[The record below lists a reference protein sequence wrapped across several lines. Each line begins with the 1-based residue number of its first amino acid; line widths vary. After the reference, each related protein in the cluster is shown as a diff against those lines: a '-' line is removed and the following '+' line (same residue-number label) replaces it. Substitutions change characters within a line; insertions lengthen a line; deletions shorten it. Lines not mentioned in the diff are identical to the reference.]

1 MKIQELAI
9 IFIIIILPISLV
21 LSLFTQHQIQAINI
35 QTQYDAKLTEAT
47 TDALMAFQLNTANSS
62 TSDIANSKIRDI
74 EASISTFKASLKSTF
89 NMNGYTE
96 EEMNQYIPAL
106 VYTMYDGFYIYSRFE
121 NQNYLYEITDE
132 GDVTTNPIDNNG
144 ENIFGLKP
152 YIPYSVRYKRGN
164 IDVVITYALDNY
176 ISIRGTINGNYIDDS
191 GYLID
196 GIEPGTYGEGNPNG
210 NISYNGVSIENEV
223 LEEYLPING
232 GGYFKYIEF
241 DGTKYYLDTTGARQR
256 VIYFMNQNLMVQA
269 VEGTDTFNQ
278 YKDLIENNRLA
289 KQYYKE
295 AYEFTQRVKNDYGLD
310 DLTYGDAVDIFEYVV
325 NRDGSY
331 TERYIWEGNTTKIFD
346 FNTTTDYTKNIECD
360 KSNFNQHRLAVIRN
374 KIETNLS
381 IAISNF
387 NSIGNNDFRMPNLT
401 EEEWERVMNNICLI
415 SFVQGLDV
423 GGNIYNGY
431 TIINNSESKE
441 IVQEENIYILGT
453 DWFYHRIGDHYLE
466 NTGAGVIG
474 STGSTS
480 TTPAIPAIAAN
491 SAGRFNLDFNR
502 QSLIEEDGI
511 IKYYYPL
518 KDFYASYDSVV
529 SRQNV
534 TAFDDIYAYIIDQ
547 KNRGNINLATA
558 FYTALGRERYGM
570 YKDNS
575 KLLNT

>member
-21 LSLFTQHQIQAINI
+21 LSFFTQHQIQAINI
-35 QTQYDAKLTEAT
+35 QTQYDSKLTEAT

-474 STGSTS
+474 STGSAS

>member
-21 LSLFTQHQIQAINI
+21 LSFFTQHQIQAINI
-35 QTQYDAKLTEAT
+35 QTQYDSKLTEAT

-331 TERYIWEGNTTKIFD
+331 TERYIGEGNTTKIFD

-474 STGSTS
+474 STGSAS

>member
-164 IDVVITYALDNY
+164 IDVVITYTLDNY

-196 GIEPGTYGEGNPNG
+196 GIEPGTYGDGNPNG

-278 YKDLIENNRLA
+278 YKDLVENNRLA

-331 TERYIWEGNTTKIFD
+331 TKRYIWEGNTTKIFD
-346 FNTTTDYTKNIECD
+346 FNATTDYTKNIECD

-387 NSIGNNDFRMPNLT
+387 NSIGNNDFQMPNLT

-474 STGSTS
+474 STGSSS
-480 TTPAIPAIAAN
+480 TTPASPAIAAN

-529 SRQNV
+529 NRQNV
-534 TAFDDIYAYIIDQ
+534 TSFDDIYAYIIDQ
-547 KNRGNINLATA
+547 KNRGNTNLATA

>member
-21 LSLFTQHQIQAINI
+21 LSFFTQHQIQAINI
-35 QTQYDAKLTEAT
+35 QTQYDSKLTEAT

-431 TIINNSESKE
+431 KIINK
-441 IVQEENIYILGT
+441 
-453 DWFYHRIGDHYLE
+453 
-466 NTGAGVIG
+466 
-474 STGSTS
+474 
-480 TTPAIPAIAAN
+480 
-491 SAGRFNLDFNR
+491 
-502 QSLIEEDGI
+502 
-511 IKYYYPL
+511 
-518 KDFYASYDSVV
+518 
-529 SRQNV
+529 
-534 TAFDDIYAYIIDQ
+534 
-547 KNRGNINLATA
+547 
-558 FYTALGRERYGM
+558 
-570 YKDNS
+570 
-575 KLLNT
+575 

>member
-21 LSLFTQHQIQAINI
+21 LSFFTQHQIQAINI
-35 QTQYDAKLTEAT
+35 QKQYDSKLTEAT

-441 IVQEENIYILGT
+441 IVQEKNIYILGT

>member
-21 LSLFTQHQIQAINI
+21 LSFFTQHQIQAINI
-35 QTQYDAKLTEAT
+35 QTQYDSKLTEAT